1 MSLTVVFTVS
11 WIFYM
16 TDPEEEWK
24 EEDGGAL
31 ELYPLAEKGK
41 LGVPATT
48 PAKVSTP
55 DIKDRTSQ

>member
-1 MSLTVVFTVS
+1 
-11 WIFYM
+11 M